1 MREFGWQELL
11 VILAIVLVIFG
22 AARLPQLGRA
32 IGQAIRGFR
41 EGVAGRDEAKETT
54 DEKTEGPSQGQ

>member
-1 MREFGWQELL
+1 MRGFGWQEL
-11 VILAIVLVIFG
+11 VIVLAIVLVIFG

-41 EGVAGRDEAKETT
+41 EGISGKDQGEEKPGEKPEKE
-54 DEKTEGPSQGQ
+54 DQG

>member
-1 MREFGWQELL
+1 MRGFGWQELL
-11 VILAIVLVIFG
+11 VILVIVLIIFG

-41 EGVAGRDEAKETT
+41 EGIAGRDETKETT
-54 DEKTEGPSQGQ
+54 DEKTEGPRQGQ

>member
-1 MREFGWQELL
+1 MRGFGWQELI

-32 IGQAIRGFR
+32 LGEAIRNFR
-41 EGVAGRDEAKETT
+41 KGLSGQVEEERSAEKPKEQ
-54 DEKTEGPSQGQ
+54 EQ

>member
-1 MREFGWQELL
+1 MRGFGWQELV

-41 EGVAGRDEAKETT
+41 EGVSGKDEAEEKPGEKPKEQ
-54 DEKTEGPSQGQ
+54 DQG